1 MFSCFLYLKPNIGFI
16 FYALLY
22 THRIKF
28 AVSKKKR
35 LLPIMR
41 YSIAVK
47 GEGINKKKDVCVCI
61 QDSVSN
67 MRK

>member
-1 MFSCFLYLKPNIGFI
+1 
-16 FYALLY
+16 
-22 THRIKF
+22 
-28 AVSKKKR
+28 
-35 LLPIMR
+35 MR

-67 MRK
+67 MRKWIKYVITLISLENIIKCI